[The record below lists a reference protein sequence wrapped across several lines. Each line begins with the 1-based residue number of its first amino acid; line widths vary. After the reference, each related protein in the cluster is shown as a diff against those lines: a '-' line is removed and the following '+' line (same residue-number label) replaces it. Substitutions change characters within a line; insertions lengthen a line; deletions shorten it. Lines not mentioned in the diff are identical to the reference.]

1 MSETSKIIC
10 AVDFSVASMKTLEY
24 AKDLAHIK
32 NSYLYLLHVFH
43 YDRLAAT
50 VHEDDT
56 YYREAEGKLEAL
68 CLEHDP
74 LGHYIQPLLEAGE
87 VSPTIVRCA
96 EEMKPD
102 FMVIGSH
109 GHSVIQQLFLGSTAA
124 YIMEHSKVPLL
135 IIKH

>member
-10 AVDFSVASMKTLEY
+10 AVYFSAASMKTLEF
-24 AKDLAHIK
+24 AKDLARIK
-32 NSYLYLLHVFH
+32 NSYLYILHVFH
-43 YDRLAAT
+43 YNGLAGT
-50 VHEDDT
+50 VYEDDT
-56 YYREAEGKLEAL
+56 YYKEAEQKLEAL

-74 LGHYIQPLLEAGE
+74 LHQYIQPLLEVGE

-96 EEMKPD
+96 EEVKPD

-109 GHSVIQQLFLGSTAA
+109 GHNIIQKFLGSTAA
-124 YIMEHSKVPLL
+124 YVMEHSKVPLL

>member
-10 AVDFSVASMKTLEY
+10 AVDFSTASMKTLGY
-24 AKDLAHIK
+24 AKDLARIN
-32 NSYLYLLHVFH
+32 NSCLYILHVFY
-43 YDRLAAT
+43 YDALAAT
-50 VHEDDT
+50 VYEDDT
-56 YYREAEGKLEAL
+56 YYKEAEQKLKTL

-74 LGHYIQPLLEAGE
+74 LHQYIQPLLEAGE

-109 GHSVIQQLFLGSTAA
+109 GHNIMQELFLGSTAA
-124 YIMEHSKVPLL
+124 YVMEHSKVPLL